1 MDDKALIAEAARMV
15 SRAYAPY
22 SGFRV
27 GACVLTQSGQAYCGC
42 NVENASYGLTI
53 CAERAAVFAAVAA
66 GETGLATLAVV
77 SDSAKKPM
85 PCGACLQ
92 VMSEFDV
99 KRVIVGAKDMGFEVY
114 ELKDLLPKPFRP

>member
-27 GACVLTQSGQAYCGC
+27 GACVLTQSGQVYCGC
-42 NVENASYGLTI
+42 NVENVSYGLTI
-53 CAERAAVFAAVAA
+53 CAERAAMFAAVAA
-66 GETGLATLAVV
+66 GQTRLAAVAVV
-77 SDSAKKPM
+77 SDGAKKPV

-99 KRVIVGAKDMGFEVY
+99 KRVIIGAKDKGFEVY
-114 ELKDLLPKPFRP
+114 ELKNLLPEPFRP